1 MIYLRGFFLKNGEVI
16 NTGYKT
22 YLRLLK
28 YATPYWFTFI
38 LGALA
43 MLVYALTDT
52 GFAYLIKTL
61 TDNFAGITSGAY
73 IGEWK
78 LNLPIVVIVIFIIR
92 GISGFFSVYNIGWIG
107 RQVIKA
113 LRGEIFAKFLYLPTS
128 FLDHKSNAELLSKV
142 TFNIEQVAESTSNTI
157 TILIRDTL
165 TILALTAYMVYLS
178 PRLAG
183 VIFLVAPIIA
193 LIVRFLGKLFR
204 RYSERIQDS
213 MGNVTHLIKET
224 LQNHRIIKI
233 FNGQDYESEK
243 FERVNEGNRKH
254 NMKLF
259 LTKAI
264 GDAVTI
270 FVASLGVAGVVYV
283 ATLGEVKDMEIGN
296 FTGFITAMVLLMT
309 PLKRLTNVNA
319 MIQRGI
325 AASASIFLLIDEEN
339 EIDDGEIKREDLAGK
354 IEFKN
359 VSFSY
364 DKGLINALTDI
375 NLTIQPGE
383 NIAIVGKSGSG
394 KTTLVNLL
402 PRFYDI
408 TEGKLFIDG
417 IAVNDYTLNS
427 LRNNISLVTQE
438 VILFNDTI
446 LNNVAYG
453 SFTEEETLEAISA
466 ANMDEFVDKLAEGLQ
481 TKVGDEGILLSGGQR
496 QRIAIAR
503 ALLKD
508 APILIL
514 DEATSALDTES
525 ERYIQNA
532 LEKLMQDRTTLVIA
546 HRLSTVEKA
555 DRIIV
560 LADGEII
567 ESGSHKELITQEGEY
582 ALLHRL
588 QFNDET

>member
-1 MIYLRGFFLKNGEVI
+1 
-16 NTGYKT
+16 
-22 YLRLLK
+22 
-28 YATPYWFTFI
+28 
-38 LGALA
+38 
-43 MLVYALTDT
+43 
-52 GFAYLIKTL
+52 
-61 TDNFAGITSGAY
+61 
-73 IGEWK
+73 
-78 LNLPIVVIVIFIIR
+78 
-92 GISGFFSVYNIGWIG
+92 
-107 RQVIKA
+107 
-113 LRGEIFAKFLYLPTS
+113 
-128 FLDHKSNAELLSKV
+128 
-142 TFNIEQVAESTSNTI
+142 
-157 TILIRDTL
+157 
-165 TILALTAYMVYLS
+165 
-178 PRLAG
+178 
-183 VIFLVAPIIA
+183 
-193 LIVRFLGKLFR
+193 
-204 RYSERIQDS
+204 
-213 MGNVTHLIKET
+213 MGDVTHLIKET

-233 FNGQDYESEK
+233 FNGQDYESQK
-243 FERVNEGNRKH
+243 FEQVNEGNRKH

-259 LTKAI
+259 STKAI

-339 EIDDGEIKREDLAGK
+339 EVDNGEVEHLIAHAEGLTGK
-354 IEFKN
+354 IEFRN

-364 DKGLINALTDI
+364 DKKQKNALSDI
-375 NLTIQPGE
+375 DLTIQPGE
-383 NIAIVGKSGSG
+383 TLAIVGKSGSG

-408 TEGKLFIDG
+408 TEGKLLIDG
-417 IAVNDYTLNS
+417 IAVDNYILKS

-453 SFTEEETLEAISA
+453 SFSEEETLKAISA
-466 ANMDEFVDKLAEGLQ
+466 ANMDEFVDKLAEGLL

-532 LEKLMQDRTTLVIA
+532 LEKLMQNRTTLVIA

-555 DRIIV
+555 DRIVV
-560 LADGEII
+560 LADGEIV
-567 ESGSHKELITQEGEY
+567 ESGSHKELINQDGEY

-588 QFNDET
+588 QFNDKT

>member
-1 MIYLRGFFLKNGEVI
+1 
-16 NTGYKT
+16 
-22 YLRLLK
+22 
-28 YATPYWFTFI
+28 
-38 LGALA
+38 
-43 MLVYALTDT
+43 
-52 GFAYLIKTL
+52 
-61 TDNFAGITSGAY
+61 
-73 IGEWK
+73 
-78 LNLPIVVIVIFIIR
+78 
-92 GISGFFSVYNIGWIG
+92 
-107 RQVIKA
+107 
-113 LRGEIFAKFLYLPTS
+113 
-128 FLDHKSNAELLSKV
+128 
-142 TFNIEQVAESTSNTI
+142 
-157 TILIRDTL
+157 
-165 TILALTAYMVYLS
+165 
-178 PRLAG
+178 
-183 VIFLVAPIIA
+183 
-193 LIVRFLGKLFR
+193 
-204 RYSERIQDS
+204 
-213 MGNVTHLIKET
+213 
-224 LQNHRIIKI
+224 
-233 FNGQDYESEK
+233 
-243 FERVNEGNRKH
+243 
-254 NMKLF
+254 MKLF
-259 LTKAI
+259 STKAI

-339 EIDDGEIKREDLAGK
+339 EVDNGEVEHLIAHAEGLTGK
-354 IEFKN
+354 IEFRN

-364 DKGLINALTDI
+364 HKKQKNALSDI
-375 NLTIQPGE
+375 DLTIQPGE
-383 NIAIVGKSGSG
+383 TLAIVGKSGSG

-408 TEGKLFIDG
+408 TEGKLLIDG
-417 IAVNDYTLNS
+417 IAVDNYILKS

-453 SFTEEETLEAISA
+453 SFSEEETLKAISA
-466 ANMDEFVDKLAEGLQ
+466 ANMDEFVDKLAEGLL

-532 LEKLMQDRTTLVIA
+532 LEKLMQNRTTLVIA

-555 DRIIV
+555 DRIVV
-560 LADGEII
+560 LADGEIV
-567 ESGSHKELITQEGEY
+567 ESGSHKELINQDGEY

-588 QFNDET
+588 QFNDKT